1 MEDGI
6 SYFYSVRQYQ
16 AIKYCIIQN
25 MSKFDFCGLNCN
37 QHKSEKRVESQI
49 TPRDAFE
56 QFSKHRF
63 NKKHPSNNVS
73 NELTES
79 R

>member
-1 MEDGI
+1 
-6 SYFYSVRQYQ
+6 
-16 AIKYCIIQN
+16 
-25 MSKFDFCGLNCN
+25 MSQFDICSGFNCN
-37 QHKSEKRVESQI
+37 KNKSEKTVESQM
-49 TPRDAFE
+49 TPRVAFE
-56 QFSKHRF
+56 QFSKHRS